1 MVVAGARDSSR
12 PNGVSAE
19 RVLAGCY
26 WYQFLLTKVVN
37 VRLAVLIINA
47 RSGSKFEY
55 TFNDLKA
62 IVGEIV
68 GGALAKLPRY
78 TGSC

>member
-1 MVVAGARDSSR
+1 MLAILLDQMVS
-12 PNGVSAE
+12 
-19 RVLAGCY
+19 
-26 WYQFLLTKVVN
+26 LLNVYLLIAIVVN